1 VTDYCR
7 AQSRRLRNIAIR
19 AAQRRGCRLMARFV
33 AWNNAPI
40 RIQPFVINW
49 AG

>member
-1 VTDYCR
+1 VTNYRR
-7 AQSRRLRNIAIR
+7 AQSRRLRNIAVR
-19 AAQRRGCRLMARFV
+19 VAQRRSRRLTARFV